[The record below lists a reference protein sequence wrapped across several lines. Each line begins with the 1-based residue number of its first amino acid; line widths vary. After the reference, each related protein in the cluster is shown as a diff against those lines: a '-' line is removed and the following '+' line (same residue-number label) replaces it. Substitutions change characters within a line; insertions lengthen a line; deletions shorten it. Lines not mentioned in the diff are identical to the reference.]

1 MGVKELNHKAR
12 ILILHTPLYITF
24 DIDRDNLFNYQS
36 ILG

>member
-1 MGVKELNHKAR
+1 MGVKGLNPKAR

-24 DIDRDNLFNYQS
+24 GIDKDNLFNYQS